1 MQSPFAEA
9 AQALWEANLSVMPL
23 TGKKPVVKNWNH
35 FCSERPSED
44 EIAAW
49 MHSTPGTNIGLP
61 LGTQNGLCIVDID
74 TNDPGVIAAI
84 KSVLPA
90 SPWERVGK
98 KGCALLYRNPN
109 NIKNFSVQ
117 GIVDFLAAGRQVVIP
132 PSIHP
137 DTNLPYT
144 ANADLA
150 EIYSSG
156 VIPNIP
162 DNIKALLYGASAR
175 AAEAG
180 SRHNTLTSNIGIWR
194 NAGLI
199 GEELAAAAAVWNE
212 HRTGGEPLPA
222 EEVTEACAWGDSIKG
237 GHSDKKSKV
246 DRTTIADALKGWGIV
261 LSFNEMK
268 SQIEINGLE
277 NFGPALCDAAINRLR
292 MRMEKEQGQRCP
304 KDYFYD
310 AVADIAQSMRIHPV
324 REYLAEVQPKWDG
337 VSRLDGWLAKYCG
350 AEDSSYNHA
359 VGALTLIAAVRRA
372 RQPGCKFDTMMVLEG
387 GQGCG
392 KSTALSI
399 LAGSAAWFTDSFP
412 FGSGSKVIAEECG
425 GRWIIEASELAGLRK
440 SDHETLK
447 ATITRTEDIARP
459 AYGRFAV
466 ATPRG
471 FIVIGTTN
479 SESWL
484 SDPTGNRRYL
494 PVKVTSFDLEELK
507 KDRDQLWAEAAS
519 READGESIALD
530 PELWDEAAAQQE
542 ARHLPSPLADELSV
556 ILGGLQGKVSAG
568 SLWGVLGI
576 PLERRHALGSQLAAA
591 MQGLGFKPVKC
602 RFGGNGS
609 ERGYERGAGGVIRPC
624 RLNSTLQTAQNG
636 EVQ

>member
-1 MQSPFAEA
+1 MQSPFVEA
-9 AQALWEANLSVMPL
+9 APALWKVGLPVMPL
-23 TGKKPVVKNWNH
+23 RGKKPCLNEWTR
-35 FCSERPSED
+35 FCKKMPLED
-44 EIAAW
+44 ERASW
-49 MHSTPGTNIGLP
+49 LVSSPGKNIGLP
-61 LGTQNGLCIVDID
+61 LGPQNGLCIVDID
-74 TNDPGVIAAI
+74 TDEITVMAAI
-84 KSVLPA
+84 KAVLPH
-90 SPWERVGK
+90 SPWVRVGK
-98 KGCALLYRNPN
+98 KGCALLYRNPT
-109 NIKNFSVQ
+109 NIRNFSVQ
-117 GIVDFLAAGRQVVIP
+117 GMVDFLADGRQVAIP

-137 DTNLPYT
+137 DTDRPYT
-144 ANADLA
+144 ADSDLA
-150 EIYSSG
+150 EIFASG

-162 DNIKALLYGASAR
+162 HDIKALLYAASAR
-175 AAEAG
+175 AAEPG
-180 SRHNTLTSNIGIWR
+180 GRHNTLTSNIGIWR

-246 DRTTIADALKGWGIV
+246 DRTTIAEALTDWGVV

-277 NFGPALCDAAINRLR
+277 NFGPALCDAAVNRLR
-292 MRMEKEQGQRCP
+292 MRLEAEQGQRCP

-310 AVADIAQSMRIHPV
+310 AVADIAQTLRIHPV
-324 REYLAEVQPKWDG
+324 REYLAGVQSKWDG
-337 VSRLDGWLAKYCG
+337 VSRLDDWLIKYCG
-350 AEDSSYNHA
+350 AEDSPYNRA

-372 RQPGCKFDTMMVLEG
+372 RLPGCKFDTMMVLEG

-412 FGSGSKVIAEECG
+412 FGAGSKVIAEECG
-425 GRWIIEASELAGLRK
+425 GRWIVEASELAGLRK
-440 SDHETLK
+440 SDHESLK

-459 AYGRFAV
+459 AYGRIVV

-519 READGESIALD
+519 REANGESIVLD

-556 ILGGLQGKVSAG
+556 ILGDVQGKVSAG

-602 RFGGNGS
+602 RFGGNGT
-609 ERGYERGAGGVIRPC
+609 ERGYERGAGGVIRLC
-624 RLNSTLQTAQNG
+624 RFNSTLQTPQNG